1 MAYIRIN
8 YCREFIMVS
17 PEERK
22 SIIDSIDTTLTN
34 TLELNMTD
42 RKTTNF
48 WKKKHYP
55 TLEIP
60 TNIYLLGNGTRDE
73 LYQKYKDTHGY
84 ISRQEFTNYLREL
97 IKQKIA
103 IVN

>member
-1 MAYIRIN
+1 MAYIRID
-8 YCREFIMVS
+8 YSREFIMVS

-22 SIIDSIDTTLTN
+22 SIINSIDTTLSN

-73 LYQKYKDTHGY
+73 LHQKYKDTHGY

-103 IVN
+103 TVN

>member
-1 MAYIRIN
+1 
-8 YCREFIMVS
+8 MVT
-17 PEERK
+17 PEERN
-22 SIIDSIDTTLTN
+22 SIIKSIDTTLSN
-34 TLELNMTD
+34 ILELNMTD

-60 TNIYLLGNGTRDE
+60 TSIYLLGNGTRDE
-73 LYQKYKDTHGY
+73 LHQKYKETYGY

-103 IVN
+103 ILN